1 LLAFFSLSWRDY
13 EKMKRFDYLT
23 PVGLILGIF
32 ILVIGVVSGAGLS
45 GFYSFIDLTSFF
57 IVTGGLCAAVFISF
71 SPKDLKRAPAVLK
84 QVFISEEDDVRDL
97 VKTFVSLSEQARKQG
112 ILSLDANINEMKDPF
127 LKKGLL
133 LAIDGWDEETIR
145 NVMNSEIAAME
156 ERHRKGRRIFEKA
169 GEFAPAW
176 GMIGTLVG
184 LVMMLKNL
192 NKPETLGPNM
202 AIALLTTLYGSLL
215 ANMLFIP
222 IAAKLEEKTENE
234 IFKKQVMIE
243 GIIGIQSGR
252 NPRNL
257 ESQLV
262 FFSSKEEWAKKR
274 ADHIKQKDRAH
285 EA

>member
-1 LLAFFSLSWRDY
+1 
-13 EKMKRFDYLT
+13 
-23 PVGLILGIF
+23 
-32 ILVIGVVSGAGLS
+32 
-45 GFYSFIDLTSFF
+45 
-57 IVTGGLCAAVFISF
+57 
-71 SPKDLKRAPAVLK
+71 
-84 QVFISEEDDVRDL
+84 
-97 VKTFVSLSEQARKQG
+97 
-112 ILSLDANINEMKDPF
+112 
-127 LKKGLL
+127 
-133 LAIDGWDEETIR
+133 
-145 NVMNSEIAAME
+145 
-156 ERHRKGRRIFEKA
+156 
-169 GEFAPAW
+169 
-176 GMIGTLVG
+176 
-184 LVMMLKNL
+184 
-192 NKPETLGPNM
+192 LGPNM

-262 FFSSKEEWAKKR
+262 VFSSKEEWEKKR

>member
-1 LLAFFSLSWRDY
+1 
-13 EKMKRFDYLT
+13 MKRFDYLT
-23 PVGLILGIF
+23 PVGFILGMF
-32 ILVIGVVSGAGLS
+32 ILVIGIISGAGLT
-45 GFYSFIDLTSFF
+45 GFYSFVDLTSFF
-57 IVTGGLCAAVFISF
+57 IVTGGLCAAVFVSF
-71 SPKDLKRAPAVLK
+71 SPKELKRTPAVLK
-84 QVFISEEDDVRDL
+84 QVFISEDDDIKDL
-97 VKTFVSLSEQARKQG
+97 VKTFISLSEQARKQG
-112 ILSLDANINEMKDPF
+112 ILSLETNLNEMNNPF

-133 LAIDGWDEETIR
+133 LAVDGWDEETIR

-192 NKPETLGPNM
+192 NTPETLGPNM

-215 ANMLFIP
+215 SNMLFIP

-262 FFSSKEEWAKKR
+262 VFGSKEEW
-274 ADHIKQKDRAH
+274 QKNQVGPVKHKEFGA
-285 EA
+285 

>member
-1 LLAFFSLSWRDY
+1 
-13 EKMKRFDYLT
+13 MKRFDYLT
-23 PVGLILGIF
+23 PVGFILGIF
-32 ILVIGVVSGAGLS
+32 ILVLGVVSGAGLS

-145 NVMNSEIAAME
+145 NVMISEIAAME

-262 FFSSKEEWAKKR
+262 VFSSKEEWAKKR

>member
-1 LLAFFSLSWRDY
+1 
-13 EKMKRFDYLT
+13 
-23 PVGLILGIF
+23 
-32 ILVIGVVSGAGLS
+32 
-45 GFYSFIDLTSFF
+45 
-57 IVTGGLCAAVFISF
+57 
-71 SPKDLKRAPAVLK
+71 
-84 QVFISEEDDVRDL
+84 
-97 VKTFVSLSEQARKQG
+97 
-112 ILSLDANINEMKDPF
+112 
-127 LKKGLL
+127 
-133 LAIDGWDEETIR
+133 
-145 NVMNSEIAAME
+145 MNSEIAAME

-262 FFSSKEEWAKKR
+262 VFSSKEEWASGR
-274 ADHIKQKDRAH
+274 II
-285 EA
+285 

>member
-1 LLAFFSLSWRDY
+1 
-13 EKMKRFDYLT
+13 MKRFDYLT
-23 PVGLILGIF
+23 PVGFILGIA

-57 IVTGGLCAAVFISF
+57 IVTGGLCAAVFVSF
-71 SPKDLKRAPAVLK
+71 SPKDLKKAPSVLK
-84 QVFISEEDDVRDL
+84 QVFVSEDDDVRDL
-97 VKTFVSLSEQARKQG
+97 VKTFVTLSEQARKQG
-112 ILSLDANINEMKDPF
+112 ILSLDADVNEMKDPF

-145 NVMNSEIAAME
+145 NVMNAEIAAME
-156 ERHRKGRRIFEKA
+156 ERHRKGRRVFEKA

-215 ANMLFIP
+215 SNMLFIP

-262 FFSSKEEWAKKR
+262 VFGSKEEWKKKKTENL
-274 ADHIKQKDRAH
+274 KQKGTAH

>member
-1 LLAFFSLSWRDY
+1 
-13 EKMKRFDYLT
+13 MKRFDYLT
-23 PVGLILGIF
+23 PVGFILGMF
-32 ILVIGVVSGAGLS
+32 ILVIGVISGAGLT
-45 GFYSFIDLTSFF
+45 GFYSFVDLTSFF
-57 IVTGGLCAAVFISF
+57 IVTGGLCAAVFVSF
-71 SPKDLKRAPAVLK
+71 SPKELKRTPSVLK
-84 QVFISEEDDVRDL
+84 QVFISESDDIKDL
-97 VKTFVSLSEQARKQG
+97 VKTFISLSEQARKQG
-112 ILSLDANINEMKDPF
+112 ILSLETNLNEMNDPF
-127 LKKGLL
+127 LKKGLV
-133 LAIDGWDEETIR
+133 LAVDGWDEETIR

-192 NKPETLGPNM
+192 NTPETLGPNM

-215 ANMLFIP
+215 SNMLFIP

-262 FFSSKEEWAKKR
+262 VFGSKEEWRKKQVGPVKHKEFD
-274 ADHIKQKDRAH
+274 A
-285 EA
+285 

>member
-1 LLAFFSLSWRDY
+1 
-13 EKMKRFDYLT
+13 
-23 PVGLILGIF
+23 
-32 ILVIGVVSGAGLS
+32 
-45 GFYSFIDLTSFF
+45 
-57 IVTGGLCAAVFISF
+57 
-71 SPKDLKRAPAVLK
+71 
-84 QVFISEEDDVRDL
+84 
-97 VKTFVSLSEQARKQG
+97 
-112 ILSLDANINEMKDPF
+112 
-127 LKKGLL
+127 
-133 LAIDGWDEETIR
+133 
-145 NVMNSEIAAME
+145 MNSEIAAME

-262 FFSSKEEWAKKR
+262 VFSSKEEWTKSGRTA
-274 ADHIKQKDRAH
+274 
-285 EA
+285 